1 MEDREGNVGVA
12 RVLFKRALQIDSQN
26 VPTWMSW
33 AAMEERI
40 GNAVRADELRNLCLQ
55 QVRIHL
61 EIYYH
66 VYNHASF
73 DHKEVIQVDTIV
85 SEFQNGEMLID
96 NSLLAQHLEW
106 RF

>member
-55 QVRIHL
+55 QVGIHL
-61 EIYYH
+61 DNYYH
-66 VYNHASF
+66 VYNPACLSLEMPLHDLTTKKSF
-73 DHKEVIQVDTIV
+73 
-85 SEFQNGEMLID
+85 
-96 NSLLAQHLEW
+96 
-106 RF
+106 R